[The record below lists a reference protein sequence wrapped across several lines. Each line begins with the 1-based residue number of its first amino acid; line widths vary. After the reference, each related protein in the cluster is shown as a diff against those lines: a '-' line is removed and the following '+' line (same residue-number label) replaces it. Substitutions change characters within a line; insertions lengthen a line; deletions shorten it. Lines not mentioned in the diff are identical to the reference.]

1 MTVEARPPV
10 FILFI
15 SLRSLSSSKRKR
27 LESSCFSCLELET
40 NPAVNWNG
48 RAAIVS
54 QSRRKIVTVH
64 LHRLEEAFWRIFTSP
79 VFRNR

>member
-40 NPAVNWNG
+40 NPRSELE
-48 RAAIVS
+48 RAGCDRFPI
-54 QSRRKIVTVH
+54 
-64 LHRLEEAFWRIFTSP
+64 P
-79 VFRNR
+79 